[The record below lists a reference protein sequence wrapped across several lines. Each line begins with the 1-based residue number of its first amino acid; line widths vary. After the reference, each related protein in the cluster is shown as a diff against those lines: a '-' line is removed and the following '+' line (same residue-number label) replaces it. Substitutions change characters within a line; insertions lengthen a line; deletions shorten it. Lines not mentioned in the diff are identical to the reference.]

1 MHTVPESL
9 ITSLMCRS
17 GATSPFRYENIKA
30 AESVNWVEKGAVTPV
45 KNQAFCG
52 SCWAFS
58 TTGAL
63 KGRVWLHCMHARYW

>member
-1 MHTVPESL
+1 MTFKAHTPRLCDNVSAMH
-9 ITSLMCRS
+9 RS
-17 GATSPFRYENIKA
+17 GANSPFRYESVKA
-30 AESVNWVEKGAVTPV
+30 AESINWIEKGAVTPV

-63 KGRVWLHCMHARYW
+63 NERC